1 MDSLGCRAAE
11 ECGGAAADEIYNIA
25 NSDLFLWQAAFP
37 AIASCFNGLT
47 VGEPREASLADTMP
61 AHSEVWQ
68 RMVKKYDLQPLTM
81 EQLVGSSWRFTDINM
96 QGLEGLTTQSARQQA
111 LKNAK
116 ERDSTV
122 NGLKTTNVGAA
133 PPILA
138 GQLLSI
144 SKLQLAGFNNAADT
158 EQVVVG
164 WIRRMQAER
173 FLPS

>member
-1 MDSLGCRAAE
+1 MVALGYRAAE

-47 VGEPREASLADTMP
+47 VGEQREVSLAETMS
-61 AHSEVWQ
+61 AHSELWQ
-68 RMVKKYDLQPLTM
+68 HMVEKYGLKPLTM
-81 EQLVGSSWRFTDINM
+81 EELVGSSWRFTDINM

-111 LKNAK
+111 AK
-116 ERDSTV
+116 ERDFTLK
-122 NGLKTTNVGAA
+122 GLETMNADAA

-138 GQLLSI
+138 GQLLSV

-158 EQVVVG
+158 EEAVVG
-164 WIRRMQAER
+164 WIRQMQAEG